1 MTDNE
6 IAKVSEQVYAKIQ
19 SQSIDIEQLK
29 EVDDLTGSTIPVAKD
44 GRLGKARYESLTL
57 DRISDNDIDGLSA
70 ATPVSG
76 KQATDMTVVTTNDG
90 TVAATKDTSE
100 QSATDETVIKRVAA
114 MVSTAEP
121 EPQKATVTDASAP
134 RSASV
139 STI

>member
-76 KQATDMTVVTTNDG
+76 KQATDMTVVATNDG
-90 TVAATKDTSE
+90 DMATKNTSE
-100 QSATDETVIKRVAA
+100 QSATAETVIKRVAA
-114 MVSTAEP
+114 TVSTAEP

>member
-1 MTDNE
+1 MTENE
-6 IAKVSEQVYAKIQ
+6 IAKVSEKVYAKIQ

-90 TVAATKDTSE
+90 DMAAKNTSE
-100 QSATDETVIKRVAA
+100 QSATAETVIKRIAA
-114 MVSTAEP
+114 TVSAAEP

>member
-70 ATPVSG
+70 ATPLNG

-90 TVAATKDTSE
+90 EMAAKNTSE
-100 QSATDETVIKRVAA
+100 QSATAETVIKRIAA
-114 MVSTAEP
+114 TVSAAEP
-121 EPQKATVTDASAP
+121 EPQKATVSDASAP

>member
-76 KQATDMTVVTTNDG
+76 KQATDMTLVTTNDG
-90 TVAATKDTSE
+90 DMATKNTSE
-100 QSATDETVIKRVAA
+100 QSATAETVIKRVAA

>member
-76 KQATDMTVVTTNDG
+76 KQATDMAVVTTNDG
-90 TVAATKDTSE
+90 DMATKNTSE
-100 QSATDETVIKRVAA
+100 QSATAETVIKRVAA
-114 MVSTAEP
+114 TVSTAEP

>member
-6 IAKVSEQVYAKIQ
+6 IAKVSEQVYAKMQ

-90 TVAATKDTSE
+90 DMATKNTSE
-100 QSATDETVIKRVAA
+100 QSATAETVIKRVAA
-114 MVSTAEP
+114 TVSTAEP

>member
-1 MTDNE
+1 MTENE
-6 IAKVSEQVYAKIQ
+6 IAKVSEKVYAKIQ

-57 DRISDNDIDGLSA
+57 DRICDNDIDGLSA

-76 KQATDMTVVTTNDG
+76 KQATDMTVVTTNNGDM
-90 TVAATKDTSE
+90 ATKNTSE
-100 QSATDETVIKRVAA
+100 QSATAETVIKRVAA
-114 MVSTAEP
+114 TVSTAEP

>member
-1 MTDNE
+1 MTENE
-6 IAKVSEQVYAKIQ
+6 IAKVSEKVYAKIQ

-90 TVAATKDTSE
+90 DMATINTLE
-100 QSATDETVIKRVAA
+100 QSATAETVIKRVAA
-114 MVSTAEP
+114 TVSTAEP

>member
-6 IAKVSEQVYAKIQ
+6 IAKVSEKVYAKIQ

-76 KQATDMTVVTTNDG
+76 KQATDMTVVITNDG
-90 TVAATKDTSE
+90 DMATKNTSE
-100 QSATDETVIKRVAA
+100 QSATAETVIKRVAA
-114 MVSTAEP
+114 TVSTAEP

>member
-29 EVDDLTGSTIPVAKD
+29 EVDDLTGSTIPVAKN

-76 KQATDMTVVTTNDG
+76 KQATSIDVTAG
-90 TVAATKDTSE
+90 TSTAQE
-100 QSATDETVIKRVAA
+100 QSATAETVIKRVAA
-114 MVSTAEP
+114 TVSTVEP
-121 EPQKATVTDASAP
+121 EPQKATVSDASAP
-134 RSASV
+134 RSV
-139 STI
+139 TIENV

>member
-90 TVAATKDTSE
+90 DMATKNTSE
-100 QSATDETVIKRVAA
+100 QSATAETVIKRVAA
-114 MVSTAEP
+114 TVSTAEP
-121 EPQKATVTDASAP
+121 EPQKATVTDASTP

>member
-29 EVDDLTGSTIPVAKD
+29 EVDDLTGSTIPVAKN

-90 TVAATKDTSE
+90 DMATKNTSE
-100 QSATDETVIKRVAA
+100 QSATAETVIKRVAA
-114 MVSTAEP
+114 TVSTAEP

>member
-70 ATPVSG
+70 ATPVSC

-90 TVAATKDTSE
+90 YMAAKNTSE
-100 QSATDETVIKRVAA
+100 QSATAETVIKRIAA
-114 MVSTAEP
+114 TVSAVEP
-121 EPQKATVTDASAP
+121 EPQKATVSDASAP

>member
-29 EVDDLTGSTIPVAKD
+29 EVDDLTGSTIPVAKN

-76 KQATDMTVVTTNDG
+76 KQATSIDVTAG
-90 TVAATKDTSE
+90 TSTAQE
-100 QSATDETVIKRVAA
+100 QSATAETVIKRVAA
-114 MVSTAEP
+114 TVSTAEP

-134 RSASV
+134 RSV
-139 STI
+139 TIENV

>member
-90 TVAATKDTSE
+90 DMAAKNTSE
-100 QSATDETVIKRVAA
+100 QSATAETVIKRVAA
-114 MVSTAEP
+114 TVSTAEP
-121 EPQKATVTDASAP
+121 EPQKATVSDASAP

>member
-76 KQATDMTVVTTNDG
+76 KQATDMTVVTTNNGDM
-90 TVAATKDTSE
+90 ATKNTSE
-100 QSATDETVIKRVAA
+100 QSATAETVIKRVAA
-114 MVSTAEP
+114 TVSTAEP

>member
-76 KQATDMTVVTTNDG
+76 KQATDMAVVTTNDG
-90 TVAATKDTSE
+90 DMATKNTSE
-100 QSATDETVIKRVAA
+100 QSATAETVIKRVAA
-114 MVSTAEP
+114 TVSTAEP

-134 RSASV
+134 RTASV

>member
-90 TVAATKDTSE
+90 DMATKNTSE
-100 QSATDETVIKRVAA
+100 QSATAETVIKRVAA
-114 MVSTAEP
+114 TVSTAEP

>member
-76 KQATDMTVVTTNDG
+76 KQATDMTVVTTNNGDM
-90 TVAATKDTSE
+90 ATKNTSE
-100 QSATDETVIKRVAA
+100 QSATAETVIKRIAA
-114 MVSTAEP
+114 TVSAVGP

>member
-1 MTDNE
+1 MTENE
-6 IAKVSEQVYAKIQ
+6 IAKVSEKVYAKIQ

-76 KQATDMTVVTTNDG
+76 KQATDMTVVTTNNGDM
-90 TVAATKDTSE
+90 ATKNTSE
-100 QSATDETVIKRVAA
+100 QSATAETVIKRVAA
-114 MVSTAEP
+114 TVSTAEP

>member
-76 KQATDMTVVTTNDG
+76 KQATSIDVTAG
-90 TVAATKDTSE
+90 TSTAQE
-100 QSATDETVIKRVAA
+100 QSATAETVIKRVAA
-114 MVSTAEP
+114 TVSTAKP

-134 RSASV
+134 RSV
-139 STI
+139 TIENV

>member
-1 MTDNE
+1 MTENE

-90 TVAATKDTSE
+90 YMATQNTPE
-100 QSATDETVIKRVAA
+100 QSATAETVIKRVAA
-114 MVSTAEP
+114 TVSTAEP
-121 EPQKATVTDASAP
+121 EPQKATITDASAP
-134 RSASV
+134 RFASV

>member
-29 EVDDLTGSTIPVAKD
+29 VIDDLTGSTIPVAKD

-70 ATPVSG
+70 ATPVTG
-76 KQATDMTVVTTNDG
+76 KQATASMEAQSAETSG
-90 TVAATKDTSE
+90 TQE
-100 QSATDETVIKRVAA
+100 QSATQETVIKRVAA
-114 MVSTAEP
+114 TVTTAEP
-121 EPQKATVTDASAP
+121 EPQKATITDTSEPRQATVTK
-134 RSASV
+134 V
-139 STI
+139 

>member
-90 TVAATKDTSE
+90 DMAAKNTSE
-100 QSATDETVIKRVAA
+100 QSATAETVIKRVAA
-114 MVSTAEP
+114 TVSTAEP

-139 STI
+139 SII